1 MSAHRIG
8 YGRVSTLDQNL
19 DAQADA
25 LNAAGVDKLF
35 VEKHT
40 GTKSSRPE
48 FDKAREQLRK
58 GDTLVVTRM
67 DRLGRST
74 KDLLNIVSELEDS
87 GVALQILEQ
96 NIDTTTPEGK
106 LFFTMVAGFAEFEHS
121 MMAARTRDGLA
132 AARARGRVG
141 GRKPKMSPAQ
151 VAEAR
156 RLYDERN
163 MTVQQIADLFGV
175 SRPTVYRALSVDWPS
190 QLARLQPRR

>member
-1 MSAHRIG
+1 MNALRIG
-8 YGRVSTLDQNL
+8 YGRVSTADQNL

-25 LNAAGVDKLF
+25 LRAAGVDRIF

-40 GTKSSRPE
+40 GTKASRPE
-48 FDKAREQLRK
+48 FDRARAQLRR

-74 KDLLNIVSELEDS
+74 KDLLTIVSELEAD

-96 NIDTTTPEGK
+96 NIDTTTPEGR
-106 LFFTMVAGFAEFEHS
+106 LFFTMVAGFAEFEHEI
-121 MMAARTRDGLA
+121 MVARTKDGLA

-141 GRKPKMSPAQ
+141 GRKPKMTPERVKQ
-151 VAEAR
+151 AR
-156 RLYDERN
+156 KLYDERS

-175 SRPTVYRALSVDWPS
+175 SRPTIYRALERTD
-190 QLARLQPRR
+190 AA